1 MKKIKMKTLK
11 ETANKN
17 YLVKRGTKIDL
28 SQWDP
33 NDKST
38 LSIGKEEE
46 ENLSSKL
53 HKELGNLQDR
63 LYAEH
68 KHKVLIVLQSMDSG
82 GKDGVIQ
89 HVFKGV
95 NPQGVNVASFK
106 VPSPEELDHDFFWRV
121 HQRAPARG
129 EIVIFN
135 RSHYEDV
142 LITRVH
148 KMIPPEVWKRRF
160 REIREFEQMLTE
172 EGTLILKF
180 FLHISKKEQKERLEE
195 RLKDP
200 HKNWKF
206 SMNDLPERKLWT
218 KYMNAYEDALGNTNT
233 SWAPWHIIPSNRKWY
248 RNLLVLAIIV
258 NQLHKLRM
266 KYPVQKENLK
276 KITIK

>member
-1 MKKIKMKTLK
+1 MEKISIKILKAITNKK
-11 ETANKN
+11 
-17 YLVKRGTKIDL
+17 YLPKRGTKVDL
-28 SQWDP
+28 GQWDP
-33 NDKST
+33 NDKNI
-38 LSIGKEEE
+38 LGIGKDEEIE
-46 ENLSSKL
+46 LSSEL
-53 HKELGNLQDR
+53 HKELRDLQGR

-68 KHKVLIVLQSMDSG
+68 KHKVLIILQSMDTG

-95 NPQGVNVASFK
+95 NPQGVKVSSFK
-106 VPSPEELDHDFFWRV
+106 TPSVEELDHDFLWRV

-129 EIVIFN
+129 EVVIFN

-148 KMIPPEVWKRRF
+148 KMITPDVWKRRY
-160 REIREFEQMLTE
+160 REIRDFEQMLAE
-172 EGTLILKF
+172 EGALILKF
-180 FLHISKKEQKERLEE
+180 FLHISKKEQKERLEA

-206 SMNDLPERKLWT
+206 SVNDLPERKCWPE
-218 KYMNAYEDALGNTNT
+218 YMKAYEDAIGETNT
-233 SWAPWHIIPSNRKWY
+233 PWAPWYIIPSNRKWY

-258 NQLHKLRM
+258 NQLHQLRM
-266 KYPVQKENLK
+266 TYPVPKGNLK

>member
-1 MKKIKMKTLK
+1 MEKISIKTLK
-11 ETANKN
+11 VIANKN
-17 YLVKRGTKIDL
+17 YLTKRGTKIDL
-28 SQWDP
+28 GQWDP
-33 NDKST
+33 NDKSI
-38 LSIGKEEE
+38 LSIGKDEE

-53 HKELGNLQDR
+53 HKELGDLQGR

-68 KHKVLIVLQSMDSG
+68 KHKVLIILQSMDTG

-95 NPQGVNVASFK
+95 NPQGVKVSSFK
-106 VPSPEELDHDFFWRV
+106 TPSVEELDHDFLWRV

-129 EIVIFN
+129 EVVIFN

-148 KMIPPEVWKRRF
+148 KMISPEVWKRRY
-160 REIREFEQMLTE
+160 REIREFEQMLAE
-172 EGTLILKF
+172 EGALILKF

-206 SMNDLPERKLWT
+206 SINDLPEREFWP
-218 KYMNAYEDALGNTNT
+218 KYMNAYEDAISETNT
-233 SWAPWHIIPSNRKWY
+233 PWAPWYIIPSNRKWY

-266 KYPVQKENLK
+266 KFPVQKENLK

>member
-1 MKKIKMKTLK
+1 MKKISIKTLK
-11 ETANKN
+11 ATASKN
-17 YLVKRGTKIDL
+17 SLPKRGTKVDL
-28 SQWDP
+28 DQWDP
-33 NDKST
+33 NDKSIPG
-38 LSIGKEEE
+38 IGKDGEEE
-46 ENLSSKL
+46 LSSEL
-53 HKELGNLQDR
+53 HKELRDLQER

-68 KHKVLIVLQSMDSG
+68 KHKVLIVLQSMDTG

-89 HVFKGV
+89 HVFIGV

-106 VPSPEELDHDFFWRV
+106 TPSVEELDHDFLWRV

-148 KMIPPEVWKRRF
+148 KMIAPEVWKRRY
-160 REIREFEQMLTE
+160 REIRDFEQMLAE
-172 EGTLILKF
+172 EGALILKF
-180 FLHISKKEQKERLEE
+180 FLHISKKEQKERLEA

-206 SMNDLPERKLWT
+206 SVNDLPERKYWPE
-218 KYMNAYEDALGNTNT
+218 YMKAYEDAISETNT
-233 SWAPWHIIPSNRKWY
+233 PWAPWYIIPSNRKWY
-248 RNLLVLAIIV
+248 RNLLVLAIITG
-258 NQLHKLRM
+258 QLHELRM
-266 KYPVQKENLK
+266 KFPVQKEDLT